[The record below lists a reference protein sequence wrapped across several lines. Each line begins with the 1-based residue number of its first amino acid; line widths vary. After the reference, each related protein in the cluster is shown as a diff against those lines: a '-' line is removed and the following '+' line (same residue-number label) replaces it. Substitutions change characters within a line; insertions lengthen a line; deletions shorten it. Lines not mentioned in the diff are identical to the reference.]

1 MRISQFVLISLI
13 IGVGIS
19 WTVPVHASERYAT
32 ASKAS
37 SADATSYGDT
47 ACDTAYCAG
56 KTCDVGC
63 DDYAQ
68 IRAAGLCCCNSGI
81 IGGAELTV
89 LRPQLRANYAFT
101 IAQAAPDFDNPTT
114 TTYTSDFFNYSY
126 AAAPRIWLGNVGANG
141 FGGRVRWWFFD
152 EDSSTETFTST
163 ANSLASFDV
172 ILPSAKDFEDPHLGL
187 TTHVGLVGDTLTATS
202 NLRAYTLDA
211 DVMQQF
217 EACHWI
223 INLGGGL
230 RDLSVVQTFSG
241 VAIHVADVG
250 RSIPATRD
258 TFNLTNRFD
267 GVGPSV
273 FAELKRPFCCS
284 GLALVANVRASEV
297 FGSPTVRAMQ
307 VNGIGKEPITQTWDL
322 APQTSALSLTEL
334 QLGAEWARDLGR
346 SSLFAQALWEAQYW
360 INTGNTLVPLADNLS
375 LVGVTFRVGLKH

>member
-1 MRISQFVLISLI
+1 
-13 IGVGIS
+13 
-19 WTVPVHASERYAT
+19 
-32 ASKAS
+32 
-37 SADATSYGDT
+37 
-47 ACDTAYCAG
+47 
-56 KTCDVGC
+56 
-63 DDYAQ
+63 
-68 IRAAGLCCCNSGI
+68 
-81 IGGAELTV
+81 
-89 LRPQLRANYAFT
+89 
-101 IAQAAPDFDNPTT
+101 
-114 TTYTSDFFNYSY
+114 
-126 AAAPRIWLGNVGANG
+126 
-141 FGGRVRWWFFD
+141 
-152 EDSSTETFTST
+152 
-163 ANSLASFDV
+163 
-172 ILPSAKDFEDPHLGL
+172 
-187 TTHVGLVGDTLTATS
+187 
-202 NLRAYTLDA
+202 
-211 DVMQQF
+211 
-217 EACHWI
+217 
-223 INLGGGL
+223 
-230 RDLSVVQTFSG
+230 TFSG